1 MLATA
6 GILVCS
12 LDLEIGQRMREGAIG
27 VCNQVSPYVS
37 VIGFS
42 SALVSFRRGIWR
54 VLLVKPEIRR
64 PLGGARLR
72 CENNDMGNFHLI

>member
-1 MLATA
+1 MLATE
-6 GILVCS
+6 GLPVFS
-12 LDLEIGQRMREGAIG
+12 LELEIDQRLREGATG
-27 VCNQVSPYVS
+27 VCNQVSPYISAVG
-37 VIGFS
+37 IS

-54 VLLVKPEIRR
+54 VLLVKPEVRR